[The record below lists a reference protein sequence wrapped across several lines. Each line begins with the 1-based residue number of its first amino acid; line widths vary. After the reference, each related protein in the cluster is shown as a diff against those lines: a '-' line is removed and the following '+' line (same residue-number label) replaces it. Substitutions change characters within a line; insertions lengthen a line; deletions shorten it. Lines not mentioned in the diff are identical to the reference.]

1 MLPGLLVLVSWLS
14 IIASA
19 LMAPFQARTRMEPH
33 AAHQAGGPIASESVP
48 DEISGGLVSRFS
60 ARPQR
65 SAILSEPVVL
75 GGFRERCTL

>member
-1 MLPGLLVLVSWLS
+1 
-14 IIASA
+14 
-19 LMAPFQARTRMEPH
+19 MEPH